1 VSRILKYAGVRWAI
15 LMLPVIALS
24 SYLLL
29 ALVPVL
35 GVVRWVKTAENSVD
49 YSLNNTVRNALF
61 LPLTREEKYQ
71 AKQAVDTFF
80 VRGGDVLSAGLVY
93 VGVNVLS
100 FDKSGFAWVNF
111 GLVLVWLLV
120 AWQIGRRYA

>member
-1 VSRILKYAGVRWAI
+1 FFWVNLSGVLLQLFVVSRILKYAGVRWAI

-100 FDKSGFAWVNF
+100 FDKS
-111 GLVLVWLLV
+111 
-120 AWQIGRRYA
+120 